1 MNRSDAFFTLR
12 FFTFSFR
19 QLIFLFI
26 FLFLNIWIYL
36 ATIDQFTLSCLLWL
50 LRLLHSNVFAFYP
63 IIFWLILD
71 EIGRFFKT
79 GFPFSCTK
87 LSKKAWILAFQIMDY
102 GHFRLA
108 KKWIVEKEK
117 GHFSWT
123 LRTPAR
129 YARIRG
135 SSYEAQAASSRLAR
149 PSLGLSAA
157 HTQSCNVF
165 LITLALAIWIRG
177 LFGPAMH
184 SYKVMSIVTFGFFL

>member
-1 MNRSDAFFTLR
+1 MWICLHFIWPSSNSLSTRSGNYSKWLSDFPVQKYIQIDGFWPSGSGL
-12 FFTFSFR
+12 
-19 QLIFLFI
+19 
-26 FLFLNIWIYL
+26 L
-36 ATIDQFTLSCLLWL
+36 A
-50 LRLLHSNVFAFYP
+50 NYKYP
-63 IIFWLILD
+63 
-71 EIGRFFKT
+71 
-79 GFPFSCTK
+79 
-87 LSKKAWILAFQIMDY
+87 
-102 GHFRLA
+102 